1 MKKPSLTHAAL
12 AAIGAF
18 TLGAGPAI
26 HAADFAPV
34 GAKATLS
41 VEYRYESSGVVN
53 GSPDRVYH
61 VREWRVRRSADVVAE
76 LVAQKPQPLSSTQA
90 MEPAQLAKVQ
100 QQQAQAQKAAKQ
112 MAPMMADA
120 QAVVA
125 KCGNDEKC
133 IEREVMK
140 MGAGMAGTQQLADT
154 QKVGAET
161 AAVLQPGANRYQR
174 WQGRTQK
181 SSYSVD
187 EAWHVVHADP
197 ICMSL
202 PRGRCTHDMTRKGGG
217 NVAPSQSPATFEF
230 DAQNGTLTVLL
241 PVPMGAMGCTEVHTT
256 DEPEGTHDTAVP
268 KGPQPCQMALRI
280 AAESKSTPS
289 PLSVKGG
296 WRSQAGEYTVA
307 FGAGGWHNAPGEPG
321 KLVVRWRL
329 SAQ

>member
-1 MKKPSLTHAAL
+1 MKNKSCLGVLGLAAAGAL
-12 AAIGAF
+12 AAA
-18 TLGAGPAI
+18 AA

-41 VEYRYESSGVVN
+41 VTYRFESAGVVN

-61 VREWRVRRSADVVAE
+61 VREWRVKRSAEVVAE
-76 LVAQKPQPLSSTQA
+76 LAAQKPQPLSTMHA
-90 MEPAQLAKVQ
+90 MEAGQLAKVQ

-125 KCGNDEKC
+125 KCGEDEKC

-154 QKVGAET
+154 KKVGAET

-181 SSYSVD
+181 AGYSVD
-187 EAWHVVHADP
+187 ETWHVVHADP

-202 PRGRCTHDMTRKGGG
+202 PKGRCTHDMTRKGAGDI
-217 NVAPSQSPATFEF
+217 APSQSTAAFEF
-230 DAQNGTLTVLL
+230 DTQKGTLTVQL
-241 PVPMGAMGCTEVHTT
+241 PMPLGVGACTELHTT
-256 DEPEGTHDTAVP
+256 DEPQGAHDTPVP
-268 KGPQPCQMALRI
+268 KGPQPCVMALRL
-280 AAESKSTPS
+280 AAENKSTPG
-289 PLSVKGG
+289 PLVVNGG
-296 WRSQAGEYTVA
+296 WRSHSGEYSVA
-307 FGAGGWHNAPGEPG
+307 LGAGAWHNASGEPG

-329 SAQ
+329 TAQ

>member
-1 MKKPSLTHAAL
+1 MTIPAVALL
-12 AAIGAF
+12 AAGGGAW
-18 TLGAGPAI
+18 G
-26 HAADFAPV
+26 ADFAPV

-41 VEYRYESSGVVN
+41 VEYRFESSGSIK

-61 VREWRVRRSADVVAE
+61 VREWRVTRSAHVVAE
-76 LVAQKPQPLSSTQA
+76 LDAKKPQPLSTMQA
-90 MEPAQLAKVQ
+90 PEAGQLAKVQ

-125 KCGNDEKC
+125 RCGNDEKC

-154 QKVGAET
+154 QRVGAET
-161 AAVLQPGANRYQR
+161 AAVMQPGADRYQR

-187 EAWHVVHADP
+187 EAWHVVHSDP
-197 ICMSL
+197 LCMSL
-202 PRGRCTHDMTRKGGG
+202 PKGRCTHDMTRKGAGDI
-217 NVAPSQSPATFEF
+217 APLQSPATFEF
-230 DAQNGTLTVLL
+230 DAQNGTLIVLL
-241 PVPMGAMGCTEVHTT
+241 PVPMGAMSCTETHVT
-256 DEPEGTHDTAVP
+256 DEPEGTHDDPTP
-268 KGPQPCQMALRI
+268 KGPKPCQMALRI
-280 AAESKSTPS
+280 AAESKSSPS
-289 PLSVKGG
+289 PMKVKGS

-307 FGAGGWHNAPGEPG
+307 MGAGGWHNAPGEPG
-321 KLVVRWRL
+321 KLIVRWRL